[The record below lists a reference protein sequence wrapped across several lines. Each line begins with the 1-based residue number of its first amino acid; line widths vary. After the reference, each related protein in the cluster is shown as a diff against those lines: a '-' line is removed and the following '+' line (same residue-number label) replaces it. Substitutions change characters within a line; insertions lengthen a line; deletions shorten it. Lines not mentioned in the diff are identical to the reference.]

1 MDFTLP
7 DLGSAS
13 VWMSLLTLTF
23 LEIVLGIDNIIFIS
37 IASNKLHPE
46 DRPRATNIGLI
57 LAMVLRIALLF
68 GVSALVA
75 MEKPW
80 FTIGSP
86 GDFIHGAFS
95 GQSLILFAGGLFLL
109 YKSTSEIHH
118 KLEGS
123 EEDKLRQQQQGK
135 KVSLNGVI
143 FQIAVINIVFSFD
156 SILTAVGMTNGIV
169 GALIIMIIAV
179 VLSVLIMMMF
189 AVPVGNFVNQH
200 PTIQMLGLAFL
211 ILIGFMLIAE
221 SAHLAGLSIAGE
233 EVGVVPKGY
242 LYFAIAFSLLVEF
255 LNMRLRKNS
264 GKAPHSIQLHGYQE
278 EACEAGILKKQDIDL
293 KS

>member
-86 GDFIHGAFS
+86 GD
-95 GQSLILFAGGLFLL
+95 
-109 YKSTSEIHH
+109 
-118 KLEGS
+118 
-123 EEDKLRQQQQGK
+123 
-135 KVSLNGVI
+135 
-143 FQIAVINIVFSFD
+143 
-156 SILTAVGMTNGIV
+156 
-169 GALIIMIIAV
+169 
-179 VLSVLIMMMF
+179 
-189 AVPVGNFVNQH
+189 
-200 PTIQMLGLAFL
+200 
-211 ILIGFMLIAE
+211 
-221 SAHLAGLSIAGE
+221 
-233 EVGVVPKGY
+233 
-242 LYFAIAFSLLVEF
+242 
-255 LNMRLRKNS
+255 
-264 GKAPHSIQLHGYQE
+264 
-278 EACEAGILKKQDIDL
+278 
-293 KS
+293 